1 MCSCRNKT
9 KVTTK
14 KSTCRYSDDY
24 VRQIQNQLSNE
35 FNSRQEEGVMVDALK
50 LTDLLYSG
58 DICGNEILITEIV
71 NRHDFLKK

>member
-1 MCSCRNKT
+1 MCSCRNNT

-35 FNSRQEEGVMVDALK
+35 FNSKQEEGVMVDALK

-71 NRHDFLKK
+71 DRHDFLKK